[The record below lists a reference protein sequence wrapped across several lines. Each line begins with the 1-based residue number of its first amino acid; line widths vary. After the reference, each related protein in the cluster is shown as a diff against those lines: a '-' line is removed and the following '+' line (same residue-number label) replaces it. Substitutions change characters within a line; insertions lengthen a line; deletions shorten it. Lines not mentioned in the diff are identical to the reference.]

1 VTRKERQRTIIQSTR
16 NELQAQPQPDKSQ
29 IRCCKEG
36 SGEADTGGMSSTKRG
51 EKENEKKGEMN
62 VKKQTEM
69 KKFK

>member
-1 VTRKERQRTIIQSTR
+1 M
-16 NELQAQPQPDKSQ
+16 QAQPQPDKSQ